1 MALDAATSVI
11 EELGPLD
18 ETERG
23 SQVYEVDFKIGG
35 AACNDDNTGSC
46 QTGNSAV
53 TVPVNATSIMQV
65 EYVDTADAA
74 GGSTTLYDS
83 AIFSLSTGSLSV
95 DKDVY
100 IMGQDAVITLTD
112 ADLNLDS
119 GTSEQY
125 DLRLIEWDSSA
136 NSSVLLHNS
145 YCTSGCTLDPSNL
158 TETGDNTG
166 VFQTVFTIPTS
177 ISEQGATA
185 TNPEMGESVTLTYRD
200 SRSVRRNVSR

>member
-1 MALDAATSVI
+1 MLILQTQ
-11 EELGPLD
+11 
-18 ETERG
+18 
-23 SQVYEVDFKIGG
+23 QVV
-35 AACNDDNTGSC
+35 
-46 QTGNSAV
+46 Q
-53 TVPVNATSIMQV
+53 
-65 EYVDTADAA
+65 
-74 GGSTTLYDS
+74 TTLYDS
-83 AIFSLSTGSLSV
+83 AIFALHTGSLSV

-112 ADLNLDS
+112 PDLNLDS

-145 YCTSGCTLDPSNL
+145 YCTTGCTLDPSNL

-166 VFQTVFTIPTS
+166 VFQTVFTIPSS
-177 ISEQGATA
+177 IAERGATA

-200 SRSVRRNVSR
+200 SGSVR

>member
-1 MALDAATSVI
+1 
-11 EELGPLD
+11 
-18 ETERG
+18 
-23 SQVYEVDFKIGG
+23 
-35 AACNDDNTGSC
+35 
-46 QTGNSAV
+46 
-53 TVPVNATSIMQV
+53 MQV
-65 EYVDTADAA
+65 EYTDTADAA

-83 AIFSLSTGSLSV
+83 AIFALHTGSLSV

-145 YCTSGCTLDPSNL
+145 YCTTGCTLDPSNL

-177 ISEQGATA
+177 ISEQGGSASSL
-185 TNPEMGESVTLTYRD
+185 EMGEVCNTNIQRCWSI
-200 SRSVRRNVSR
+200 RRNVSR